1 MVAILSGIHENIVHD
16 QYNLLQGIASYKN
29 IQLCMII
36 IFTSNWI
43 FLRARAHMRARK
55 CALRTNAHNAG
66 TRVRLL
72 KQIGPIV
79 DKKPVRRQLDWYEEE
94 EIRTDPDL
102 ILIGQCEATLV
113 WDPETGKSSDQ
124 DK

>member
-1 MVAILSGIHENIVHD
+1 MQQVH
-16 QYNLLQGIASYKN
+16 S
-29 IQLCMII
+29 
-36 IFTSNWI
+36 S
-43 FLRARAHMRARK
+43 
-55 CALRTNAHNAG
+55 
-66 TRVRLL
+66 L

-79 DKKPVRRQLDWYEEE
+79 DKKPVRRQLDGYEGE

-113 WDPETGKSSDQ
+113 WGPETGKSSDQ

>member
-1 MVAILSGIHENIVHD
+1 M
-16 QYNLLQGIASYKN
+16 
-29 IQLCMII
+29 
-36 IFTSNWI
+36 
-43 FLRARAHMRARK
+43 
-55 CALRTNAHNAG
+55 
-66 TRVRLL
+66 

-113 WDPETGKSSDQ
+113 WGPETGKSSDQ